1 VRELDRLMVYGR
13 VGGLAIYELL
23 GVAECGAGP
32 PSWVALYDSGL
43 AAYRTRNFAGAM
55 SFFQQLLAA
64 RASDQPARI
73 MLERCSQFLR
83 SPPGENW
90 EATNAMKAK

>member
-1 VRELDRLMVYGR
+1 MVYGR

-23 GVAECGAGP
+23 GVAECGAKP

-43 AAYRTRNFAGAM
+43 AAYRARNFAGAM
-55 SFFQQLLAA
+55 ICFQQLLAA

-73 MLERCSQFLR
+73 MLERCSQFLK
-83 SPPGENW
+83 SPPGEDW